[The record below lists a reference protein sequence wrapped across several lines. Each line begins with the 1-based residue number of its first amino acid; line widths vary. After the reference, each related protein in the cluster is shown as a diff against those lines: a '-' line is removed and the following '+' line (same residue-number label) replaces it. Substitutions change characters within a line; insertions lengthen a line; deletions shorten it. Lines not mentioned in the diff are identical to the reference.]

1 MTYVS
6 WGVVYEGPTDQA
18 YFDVLIP
25 RLMEELIAEGPLRN
39 SVVPASPAVRLPRG
53 TVEDVA
59 RRICKESDAY
69 HLVFIHADTGGRG
82 LELAARALGDAYRQA
97 LSVECGWPTERCVV
111 ISPRHETEAW
121 LLADPQAVAD
131 VLGYRGALGDIGLP
145 ADAREAER
153 IVDPKALLR
162 DVSDRI
168 RGRRRPMNSSL
179 MFPAIAQRQDIS
191 MLRRSQSFCGYEAQ
205 VRGALQSLGC
215 IA

>member
-25 RLMEELIAEGPLRN
+25 RLMEELIAQNPLRN

-53 TVEDVA
+53 PIEEVA
-59 RRICKESDAY
+59 RRICRERDAY

-82 LELAARALGDAYRQA
+82 LEVAAQA
-97 LSVECGWPTERCVV
+97 LAEAYKQALRDECGWPIDRCIV

-121 LLADPQAVAD
+121 LLSDPQAVAD
-131 VLGYRGALGDIGLP
+131 VLGYRGALDAIGLP
-145 ADAREAER
+145 LNARAAER
-153 IVDPKALLR
+153 VVDPKALLR
-162 DVSDRI
+162 EVSDRV

-179 MFPAIAQRQDIS
+179 MFPAIAQRQNLAL
-191 MLRRSQSFCGYEAQ
+191 LRRSESFRGYEAQ
-205 VRGALQSLGC
+205 VTGALRSLGC